1 MSCRSCLLPFCR
13 QNSWF
18 TDIYCTKSS
27 SAPAYKHR
35 QLRGRKNNCEKT
47 LKIPGKIA
55 DVFRLHYENS
65 DKFMQTPLSVEE
77 LVIDDSFINYCYQ
90 RNQSDMRCWEEY
102 LLIFPD
108 QKDNVEDARNI
119 VLGISDMFQRPCGQ
133 AALAELKKTVDSKYG
148 IDKQPEVSQ
157 QPVLPL
163 NNRFYF
169 RKYLGYT
176 AAAIAI
182 GAGLFLF
189 PGSNKMNKQPETVQ
203 VTAREMKELVYS
215 TDYGEKKTIWLPDST
230 KVMLNARSVL
240 RTDKNFGATERKV
253 YLSGEALFDVTHQE
267 KKPFTVHMTHF
278 DVKVLGTLFNV
289 KAYAEDKIQETSL
302 IRGKV
307 EIVLQDKANN
317 TVFLKPNEK
326 AIISNSEETVT
337 MESQKNKR
345 TPEGNVQLPVVTA
358 LTINSRDSSI
368 VETSWVYN
376 RLDIYNKPFFEIK
389 TDLERLFKVNIDF
402 KDHTV
407 SLYRFSATFEKET
420 IEQILKALQLS
431 YPFHYTIENNNIT
444 ISK

>member
-1 MSCRSCLLPFCR
+1 
-13 QNSWF
+13 
-18 TDIYCTKSS
+18 
-27 SAPAYKHR
+27 
-35 QLRGRKNNCEKT
+35 
-47 LKIPGKIA
+47 
-55 DVFRLHYENS
+55 
-65 DKFMQTPLSVEE
+65 MQTPLSVEK
-77 LVIDDSFINYCYQ
+77 LAIDDSFINYCYR
-90 RNQSDMRCWEEY
+90 RNQSDMLYWEKY

-108 QKDNVEDARNI
+108 QKNNVEDARNI
-119 VLGISDMFQRPCGQ
+119 VLGISDMFQHQCGQ
-133 AALAELKKTVDSKYG
+133 AALAELKKAVNSKYG
-148 IDKQPEVSQ
+148 IDQQLEISQ
-157 QPVLPL
+157 QPVPALTG
-163 NNRFYF
+163 RFYF
-169 RKYLGYT
+169 RKYLGY
-176 AAAIAI
+176 AAAVIAI
-182 GAGLFLF
+182 GVGLFLF
-189 PGSNKMNKQPETVQ
+189 PGSDKMSKQPETVQ
-203 VTAREMKELVYS
+203 VTTPETKELVYS

-230 KVMLNARSVL
+230 KVTLNARSVL
-240 RTDKNFGATERKV
+240 RTDKNFGTTERKV
-253 YLSGEALFDVTHQE
+253 YLSGEALFDVTHHE
-267 KKPFTVHMTHF
+267 KSPFTVHMSHF

-326 AIISNSEETVT
+326 AIISNSRETIPV
-337 MESQKNKR
+337 ESEKNQ
-345 TPEGNVQLPVVTA
+345 PDAEINVQLPVVTA

-376 RLDIYNKPFFEIK
+376 RLDIYNKPFSEIK

-402 KDHTV
+402 KDHKV

>member
-1 MSCRSCLLPFCR
+1 
-13 QNSWF
+13 
-18 TDIYCTKSS
+18 
-27 SAPAYKHR
+27 
-35 QLRGRKNNCEKT
+35 
-47 LKIPGKIA
+47 
-55 DVFRLHYENS
+55 
-65 DKFMQTPLSVEE
+65 MQTPLSVEE
-77 LVIDDSFINYCYQ
+77 LAIDDSFINYCYQ
-90 RNQSDMRCWEEY
+90 RNQSDICCWEEY
-102 LLIFPD
+102 LLVFPD
-108 QKDNVEDARNI
+108 QKSNVEDARNI
-119 VLGISDMFQRPCGQ
+119 VLGISDMFQHQYRQ
-133 AALAELKKTVDSKYG
+133 AALAELKKAVDLKYG
-148 IDKQPEVSQ
+148 IDQQHEISQ
-157 QPVLPL
+157 QPVMALSSG
-163 NNRFYF
+163 FYI
-169 RKYLGYT
+169 RRYIGY
-176 AAAIAI
+176 AAAVMVI

-189 PGSNKMNKQPETVQ
+189 LSPEKINKQPETVQ
-203 VTAREMKELVYS
+203 VTAPETKELVYS

-240 RTDKNFGATERKV
+240 RTDKNFGTAERKV
-253 YLSGEALFDVTHQE
+253 YLIGEALFDVTHQE
-267 KKPFTVHMTHF
+267 KKPFTVHMSNF

-302 IRGKV
+302 IRGNV

-317 TVFLKPNEK
+317 SVFLKPNEK

-337 MESQKNKR
+337 IEGKKNKPA
-345 TPEGNVQLPVVTA
+345 PEGNVQLPVVTA

-368 VETSWVYN
+368 VETSWAYN

-402 KDHTV
+402 KDHKV